1 MHKKMVI
8 LHYIAHNP
16 GKKGKEIG
24 EALDMKNGTV
34 RTYLNYLHEE
44 RKIAKAPNFGWRLH
58 ANVDINSIPEPP
70 VVIKEKQ
77 PWEYLQEAM
86 KGLTSKLSSDAHV
99 QK

>member
-1 MHKKMVI
+1 MHKKTVI

-16 GKKGKEIG
+16 GKKGKEIAV
-24 EALDMKNGTV
+24 ALDMKMGTV
-34 RTYLNYLHEE
+34 RTYMNYLHEE
-44 RKIAKAPNFGWRLH
+44 RKIAKTANFGWRVH
-58 ANVDINSIPEPP
+58 ANLDINAIPEPP

-86 KGLTSKLSSDAHV
+86 KNLTGNLTSDIYV

>member
-1 MHKKMVI
+1 MVI

-16 GKKGKEIG
+16 GKRGKEIG

-34 RTYLNYLHEE
+34 RTYLNYLHQE

-58 ANVDINSIPEPP
+58 ANVDINSIPVPP
-70 VVIKEKQ
+70 IEQRKEKQ

-86 KGLTSKLSSDAHV
+86 SNLTGTLTSDKHV